1 MTIEEWL
8 DKRIKDAREDCL
20 NQDIETYEDG
30 YAEGYKDA
38 LQLVRDKLPFLDH
51 EVTLREMKEFCQKQG
66 EDCDDNED
74 SCDYCPMA
82 EKYSDSD
89 GITFM
94 SCGKVADV
102 VPHDWN
108 IDDIQKRMKEAR
120 DD

>member
-1 MTIEEWL
+1 MTIEKWL
-8 DKRIKDAREDCL
+8 DKRIENAREDCL

-51 EVTLREMKEFCQKQG
+51 EVTLREVKEECKDCVFCPFCADDDLNCMFKQTP
-66 EDCDDNED
+66 EHWD
-74 SCDYCPMA
+74 
-82 EKYSDSD
+82 
-89 GITFM
+89 
-94 SCGKVADV
+94 
-102 VPHDWN
+102 

>member
-8 DKRIKDAREDCL
+8 DKRIENAREDCL

-51 EVTLREMKEFCQKQG
+51 EVTLREVKEECQKHDD
-66 EDCDDNED
+66 EDGC
-74 SCDYCPMA
+74 SGCVLLY
-82 EKYSDSD
+82 KLIFS
-89 GITFM
+89 GIRD
-94 SCGKVADV
+94 CGVSLMPSGWD
-102 VPHDWN
+102 
-108 IDDIQKRMKEAR
+108 IDEIQKKVKEMKN